1 MSLFPAL
8 FTEQT
13 MGQLAALLA
22 ASFWAVATI
31 LYHRAGS
38 HFSPLQMNL
47 VKGVIAT
54 PLLLIASL
62 FVGNS
67 FAITSGVG
75 VLAISGVIGITIGD
89 SCHFAALRRLGP
101 WHAML
106 LEYLAPPLAAFMAW
120 VFLADGLSAI
130 EITGAVVTLSGVLWV
145 VTEKAP
151 DRRPALSFS
160 GILFGCGAAL
170 CQASGL
176 VMAFSVLQAE
186 SINAIDAA
194 FVRLAAGST
203 LLAVIVGLSQHKA
216 YAAII
221 QQFRLINPWPL
232 LGAILFGT
240 FLAIWLQ
247 QISIAHINPGLTQTL
262 LSTAPLFLIPISLVK
277 KQKITSRSV
286 IGACISLGGIAIL
299 FL

>member
-1 MSLFPAL
+1 MSE
-8 FTEQT
+8 FTAEIT
-13 MGQLAALLA
+13 GQLAALLA

-54 PLLLIASL
+54 PLLLVISL
-62 FVGNS
+62 FLGS
-67 FAITSGVG
+67 SLTITYGLWLLALSG
-75 VLAISGVIGITIGD
+75 IIGITIGD

-120 VFLADGLSAI
+120 LFLADSLSAI

-145 VTEKAP
+145 VSEKAP
-151 DRRPALSFS
+151 DKQPVLSLS
-160 GILFGCGAAL
+160 GVLFGCGAAL
-170 CQASGL
+170 CQATGL
-176 VMAFSVLQAE
+176 VMAFSVLQSE
-186 SINAIDAA
+186 QMNAIDAA
-194 FVRLAAGST
+194 FVRLAAGSV
-203 LLAVIVGLSQHKA
+203 LLAAIVGFSQRGA
-216 YAAII
+216 YFAMIK
-221 QQFRLINPWPL
+221 QFRAINPLPL
-232 LGAILFGT
+232 LGAIIFGT

-247 QISIAHINPGLTQTL
+247 QVSIANINPGLTQTL
-262 LSTAPLFLIPISLVK
+262 LSTAPLFLIPISFLK
-277 KQKITSRSV
+277 KQRITVRSV
-286 IGACISLGGIAIL
+286 AGALVSLGGIGIL

>member
-1 MSLFPAL
+1 MSELTAEI
-8 FTEQT
+8 T
-13 MGQLAALLA
+13 GQLAALLA
-22 ASFWAVATI
+22 ASFWAVATV

-54 PLLLIASL
+54 PLLFIVSL
-62 FVGNS
+62 LLGNS
-67 FAITSGVG
+67 LVISSGFW
-75 VLAISGVIGITIGD
+75 VLALSGIIGITVGD

-120 VFLADGLSAI
+120 VFLADNLSTI
-130 EITGAVVTLSGVLWV
+130 EITGAVITLSGVLWV

-151 DRRPALSFS
+151 DKQPALSLS
-160 GILFGCGAAL
+160 GIFFGCGAAL
-170 CQASGL
+170 CQATGL

-186 SINAIDAA
+186 QMNAIDAA
-194 FVRLAAGST
+194 FVRLAAGSV
-203 LLAVIVGLSQHKA
+203 LLAIIVGLSQRGA
-216 YAAII
+216 YFAII
-221 QQFRLINPWPL
+221 KQFRAINPLPL
-232 LGAILFGT
+232 LGAIIFGT

-247 QISIAHINPGLTQTL
+247 QVSIANINPGLTQTL
-262 LSTAPLFLIPISLVK
+262 LSTAPLFLIPISFLK
-277 KQKITSRSV
+277 KQRITARSV
-286 IGACISLGGIAIL
+286 TGALVSLGGIGIL

>member
-1 MSLFPAL
+1 MS
-8 FTEQT
+8 E
-13 MGQLAALLA
+13 MIGQFAALLA
-22 ASFWAVATI
+22 ASFWAVATL

-54 PLLLIASL
+54 PLLFSVSL
-62 FVGNS
+62 LLG
-67 FAITSGVG
+67 TSLQLSAGV
-75 VLAISGVIGITIGD
+75 VILALSGAIGITIGD

-120 VFLADGLSAI
+120 AFLSDRLSII
-130 EITGAVVTLSGVLWV
+130 EITGAVVTLSGVLFV

-151 DRRPALSFS
+151 DNQPALSLS
-160 GILFGCGAAL
+160 GILFGGGAAL
-170 CQASGL
+170 CQATGL
-176 VMAFSVLQAE
+176 VMAFSVLQTE
-186 SINAIDAA
+186 SIHAIDAA
-194 FVRLAAGST
+194 FVRLAAGSV
-203 LLAVIVGLSQHKA
+203 LLAVIVGLSKRNA

-221 QQFRLINPWPL
+221 RQFKSINPLPL
-232 LGAILFGT
+232 LGAIVFGT

-247 QISIAHINPGLTQTL
+247 QVSIANINPGLTQTL
-262 LSTAPLFLIPISLVK
+262 LSTAPLFLIPISLLK
-277 KQKITSRSV
+277 KQKITPRSV
-286 IGACISLGGIAIL
+286 IGACISLGGIGIL

>member
-1 MSLFPAL
+1 MSE
-8 FTEQT
+8 FTAEIT
-13 MGQLAALLA
+13 GQLAALLA

-54 PLLLIASL
+54 PLLLVISL
-62 FVGNS
+62 FLGS
-67 FAITSGVG
+67 SLTITYGLWLLALSG
-75 VLAISGVIGITIGD
+75 IIGITIGD

-120 VFLADGLSAI
+120 LFLADSLSAI

-145 VTEKAP
+145 VSEKAP
-151 DRRPALSFS
+151 DKQPVLSLS
-160 GILFGCGAAL
+160 GVLFGCGAAL
-170 CQASGL
+170 CQATGL
-176 VMAFSVLQAE
+176 VMAFSVLQSE
-186 SINAIDAA
+186 QMNAIDAA
-194 FVRLAAGST
+194 FVRLAAGSV
-203 LLAVIVGLSQHKA
+203 LLVAIVGVSQRGA
-216 YAAII
+216 YFAII
-221 QQFRLINPWPL
+221 KQFRAINPLPL
-232 LGAILFGT
+232 LGAIIFGT

-247 QISIAHINPGLTQTL
+247 QVSIANINPGLTQTL
-262 LSTAPLFLIPISLVK
+262 LSTAPLFLIPISFLK
-277 KQKITSRSV
+277 KQRITVRSV
-286 IGACISLGGIAIL
+286 AGALVSLGGIGIL

>member
-1 MSLFPAL
+1 MISE
-8 FTEQT
+8 TI
-13 MGQLAALLA
+13 GQMAALLA
-22 ASFWAVATI
+22 ASFWAVATV

-54 PLLLIASL
+54 PLLLIVSL
-62 FVGNS
+62 LLGNS
-67 FAITSGVG
+67 LTLTSGLWL
-75 VLAISGVIGITIGD
+75 LALSGVIGITIGD

-120 VFLADGLSAI
+120 VFLADGLTAI
-130 EITGAVVTLSGVLWV
+130 EVAGAVITLSGVLVV

-151 DRRPALSFS
+151 DKQPALSLA
-160 GILFGCGAAL
+160 GILFGCGAAV

-176 VMAFSVLQAE
+176 VMAFSVLQTE
-186 SINAIDAA
+186 SVNAIDAA
-194 FVRLAAGST
+194 FVRLAAGSV
-203 LLAVIVGLSQHKA
+203 LLAIIVGLSQRKA
-216 YAAII
+216 YGAIVS
-221 QQFRLINPWPL
+221 QLRSINPLPL
-232 LGAILFGT
+232 LGAIVFGT

-247 QISIAHINPGLTQTL
+247 QISIANINPGLTQTL
-262 LSTAPLFLIPISLVK
+262 LSTAPLFLIPISLLK
-277 KQKITSRSV
+277 KQKITPRSV
-286 IGACISLGGIAIL
+286 IGALISLAGIAIL

>member
-1 MSLFPAL
+1 LISE
-8 FTEQT
+8 TI
-13 MGQLAALLA
+13 GQLAALLA
-22 ASFWAVATI
+22 ASFWAVATV

-54 PLLLIASL
+54 PLLFIVSWLL
-62 FVGNS
+62 GNS
-67 FAITSGVG
+67 LTLTSGLWL
-75 VLAISGVIGITIGD
+75 LAVSGVIGITIGD

-120 VFLADGLSAI
+120 VFLADGLTAI
-130 EITGAVVTLSGVLWV
+130 EVTGAVITLSGVLIV

-151 DRRPALSFS
+151 DKQPALSLA

-176 VMAFSVLQAE
+176 VMAFSVLQTE

-194 FVRLAAGST
+194 FVRLAAGSV
-203 LLAVIVGLSQHKA
+203 LLAIIVGLSQRKA
-216 YAAII
+216 YRAIVS
-221 QQFRLINPWPL
+221 QLQSINPLPL
-232 LGAILFGT
+232 LGAIVFGT

-247 QISIAHINPGLTQTL
+247 QISIANINPGLTQTL
-262 LSTAPLFLIPISLVK
+262 LSTAPLFLIPISLLK
-277 KQKITSRSV
+277 KQKITPRSV
-286 IGACISLGGIAIL
+286 IGALISLAGIAIL

>member
-1 MSLFPAL
+1 M
-8 FTEQT
+8 
-13 MGQLAALLA
+13 AALLA
-22 ASFWAVATI
+22 ASFWAVATV

-54 PLLLIASL
+54 PLLLIVSL
-62 FVGNS
+62 LLGNS
-67 FAITSGVG
+67 LTLTSGLWL
-75 VLAISGVIGITIGD
+75 LAVSGVIGITIGD

-120 VFLADGLSAI
+120 VFLADGLTAI
-130 EITGAVVTLSGVLWV
+130 EVTGAVITLSGVLIV

-151 DRRPALSFS
+151 DKQPALSLA

-176 VMAFSVLQAE
+176 VMAFSVLQTE

-194 FVRLAAGST
+194 FVRLAAGSV
-203 LLAVIVGLSQHKA
+203 LLAIIVGLSQRKA
-216 YAAII
+216 YRAIVS
-221 QQFRLINPWPL
+221 QLQSINPLPL
-232 LGAILFGT
+232 LGAIVFGT

-262 LSTAPLFLIPISLVK
+262 LSTAPLFLIPISLLK
-277 KQKITSRSV
+277 KQKITPRSV
-286 IGACISLGGIAIL
+286 IGALISLAGIAIL

>member
-1 MSLFPAL
+1 MSE
-8 FTEQT
+8 FTAEIT
-13 MGQLAALLA
+13 GQLAALLA
-22 ASFWAVATI
+22 ASFWAVATV

-54 PLLLIASL
+54 PLLFIVSL
-62 FVGNS
+62 LLGNS
-67 FAITSGVG
+67 LVISSGFW
-75 VLAISGVIGITIGD
+75 VLALSGVIGITVGD

-120 VFLADGLSAI
+120 VFLADNLSTL
-130 EITGAVVTLSGVLWV
+130 EITGAVITLSGVLWV

-151 DRRPALSFS
+151 DKQPALSLS
-160 GILFGCGAAL
+160 GIFFGCGAAL
-170 CQASGL
+170 CQATGL

-186 SINAIDAA
+186 QMNAIDAA
-194 FVRLAAGST
+194 FVRLAAGSI
-203 LLAVIVGLSQHKA
+203 LLAAIVGLSKQGA
-216 YAAII
+216 YKAII
-221 QQFRLINPWPL
+221 KQFRTINPLPL
-232 LGAILFGT
+232 LGAIVFGT

-247 QISIAHINPGLTQTL
+247 QVSIANINPGLTQTL
-262 LSTAPLFLIPISLVK
+262 LSTAPLFLIPISLLK
-277 KQKITSRSV
+277 KQRITVRSAT
-286 IGACISLGGIAIL
+286 GALVSLGGIAIL